1 MYGYIHNIADTPQDN
16 YWTKAREIELNNGTI
31 VYGLEGDFEIEQ
43 GKGEMFTKENFLIW
57 LSENR
62 ETRRIRINGGVNHR
76 GCWWVRNDGNQCD
89 VHKMANKS
97 KQGGYPRFEEK
108 PN

>member
-1 MYGYIHNIADTPQDN
+1 MYGYVYNIADTPQDN
-16 YWTKAREIELNNGTI
+16 YWTKGREIELNDGAI

-62 ETRRIRINGGVNHR
+62 
-76 GCWWVRNDGNQCD
+76 
-89 VHKMANKS
+89 
-97 KQGGYPRFEEK
+97 KQEEIE
-108 PN
+108 